1 MMLHAHSEESR
12 RGGRLRPVVVGLAIL
27 LALAIAAAGYAVFPT
42 KRTETADKAG
52 APAVA
57 EQPRLATENGL
68 TVVTLP
74 AAQARRIETVILWN
88 APHRKELRGYG
99 AVLDLQPLTELNN
112 QFENA
117 KAQLD
122 IAQAKLAASRT
133 AFERAR
139 KLYADQQNI
148 SLAQMQ
154 TAQAAFRVDQ
164 AAAAA
169 AQSQLETL
177 ALTAQQNWGPQLGQA
192 LIEGDPL
199 IKQLITRQKVLL
211 QVTLPPGRQVS
222 DPVAGVAI
230 ETADGRRVPLQ
241 FVSAATKTDPRIQ
254 GLSFFFT
261 AASGAGL
268 LPGMRV
274 AAYLPAGPPVE
285 GAIVPLSAVVW
296 QDGQPWA
303 YLRSGSNGFVRHPVD
318 TGVRLGDG
326 YLVAGLPDGSQ
337 IVTAGAQTLLSEE
350 FRARSA
356 AAATADED

>member
-1 MMLHAHSEESR
+1 M
-12 RGGRLRPVVVGLAIL
+12 GLAIL
-27 LALAIAAAGYAVFPT
+27 LGIAAAGYGVV
-42 KRTETADKAG
+42 RHHSTETANKET
-52 APAVA
+52 APAAAERLRVA
-57 EQPRLATENGL
+57 IANGL
-68 TVVTLP
+68 TVITLP
-74 AAQARRIETVILWN
+74 AAQESRIATVTLRN
-88 APHRKELRGYG
+88 AEYRGELRGYG

-122 IAQAKLAASRT
+122 IAEAKLAASRT

-154 TAQAAFRVDQ
+154 VAQATFRVDQ

-169 AQSQLETL
+169 ARSQLQTL

-192 LIEGDPL
+192 LIEGEPL
-199 IKQLITRQKVLL
+199 VRQLITRQKVLV
-211 QVTLPPGRQVS
+211 QVTLPPGQHVS
-222 DPVAGVAI
+222 EAPAGAST
-230 ETADGRRVPLQ
+230 EAADGRRVPLQ

-274 AAYLPAGPPVE
+274 AAYLAGTPVD

-296 QDGQPWA
+296 QDGHPWV
-303 YLRSGSNGFVRHPVD
+303 YVRFGSGFARRAIATD
-318 TGVRLGDG
+318 VRLGDG
-326 YLVAGLPDGSQ
+326 YLVGGLPNGSQ
-337 IVTAGAQTLLSEE
+337 VVTEGAQTLLSEE
-350 FRARSA
+350 FRARSG